1 MEFEPTGMALV
12 AQWFQQ
18 HGGAFG
24 LGLVIGSIGNAVTFT
39 RKMIQLRR
47 DGVI

>member
-12 AQWFQQ
+12 AQWFQ
-18 HGGAFG
+18 HGVAFG
-24 LGLVIGSIGNAVTFT
+24 LGLLIGSIGTAITFA

-47 DGVI
+47 DGAI

>member
-18 HGGAFG
+18 HGVAFG
-24 LGLVIGSIGNAVTFT
+24 LGLLIGSIGTAVTFA
-39 RKMIQLRR
+39 RKMIRLRR
-47 DGVI
+47 AGVI